1 MKAVY
6 EGRPAAFGVGEPPV
20 MVMAKAAPVSWT
32 MDGASCGSV
41 PMVPKID
48 PSRARVI
55 ELIPYGATALRIAQF
70 PLGRNGE

>member
-6 EGRPAAFGVGEPPV
+6 EGAPAAFGVGEAPV
-20 MVMAKAAPVSWT
+20 TVFAKAAPIEWT

-41 PMVPKID
+41 PMVPQIE
-48 PSRARVI
+48 PNRSRVI

-70 PLGRNGE
+70 PLGRG